1 MKLRSLLD
9 VLFDSLAQG
18 RLKGLPAMP
27 KEAEALRAYVKPK
40 ADKLWGEMHKT
51 LKEKKGLDDNLLK
64 EAIIN
69 AEL

>member
-1 MKLRSLLD
+1 
-9 VLFDSLAQG
+9 
-18 RLKGLPAMP
+18 MP

-40 ADKLWGEMHKT
+40 ADKLWGEMYKA

-64 EAIIN
+64 EAIMK

>member
-1 MKLRSLLD
+1 M
-9 VLFDSLAQG
+9 
-18 RLKGLPAMP
+18 
-27 KEAEALRAYVKPK
+27 YK
-40 ADKLWGEMHKT
+40 A